1 MSNREDFTE
10 LIDSYDSSAY
20 DTEAMRFDASNNNF
34 SPDRAEEYRYTYIVA
49 ESIANGQF
57 KQARQQCQQYGL
69 IYEQQMVANGQD
81 PWK

>member
-1 MSNREDFTE
+1 MNTREDFTD
-10 LIDSYDSSAY
+10 LIDTFDPDTY

-34 SPDRAEEYRYTYIVA
+34 SPDRAEEYQHTYIVA

-57 KQARQQCQQYGL
+57 KQAREQCQRYGL
-69 IYEQQMVANGQD
+69 NYEEQAVANGHN